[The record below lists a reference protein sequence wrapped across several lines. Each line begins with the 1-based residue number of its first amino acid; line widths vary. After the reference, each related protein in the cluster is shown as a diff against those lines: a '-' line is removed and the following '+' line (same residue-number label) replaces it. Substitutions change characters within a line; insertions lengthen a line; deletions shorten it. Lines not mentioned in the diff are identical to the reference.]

1 MKRLLW
7 YLIAGSRGGVNRAR
21 IIKALRDRPYNV
33 NQLSKELDLDYKT
46 IKHHIDV
53 LEDHDI
59 IVNSTGKKKYGALY
73 FLSNRMEEKY
83 SIFQEILSKMER
95 KKILY

>member
-1 MKRLLW
+1 MKRILW

-21 IIKALRDRPYNV
+21 IIKSLHERPYNA

-46 IKHHIDV
+46 IKHHMNI

-59 IVNSTGKKKYGALY
+59 IFNFTGKKKYGAMY
-73 FLSNRMEEKY
+73 SLSNRMEENY
-83 SIFQEILSKMER
+83 PIFLDILNKM
-95 KKILY
+95 K